1 MNSEIQNVENGEN
14 IMKKATIETAVQS
27 LIDYAV
33 EKELITAD
41 DEIYVRNCLMDILKL
56 DNWSNPNGGKYGSVD
71 EILDDI
77 VDYAAEK
84 EIIPASNA
92 WRDLFDTKIMGV
104 FTAMPHEIIKKF
116 REKYSE
122 NPKAATD
129 WYFTYSEDT
138 NYVRKGRIAK
148 DIRWKYDSE
157 YGQLDITINRSK
169 PEKDPRD
176 IAAARNAVKVSYP
189 ACQLCM
195 ENMGFAGTLTHPAR
209 QNLRP
214 IPMIIHGGKWGFQYS
229 PYGYYNE
236 HCIVFNSEHIPMKI
250 DADVF
255 GKLFDIIDMLP
266 HYFVGSNADLPI
278 VGGSILSHEH
288 FQGGRYTFAMENAQ
302 VEHEFSL
309 SGFDSV
315 KAGIVKWPMSVVRLS
330 GKNRAELESA
340 CDKILVAWRAYS
352 DESVGIYAFTDGV
365 PHNTITP
372 IARRHGDEYEC
383 DLVLRNNITSEER
396 PLGIFHPNPSLH
408 HIKKENIGLI
418 EVMGLAVLPARLANE
433 ITALSAAL
441 VNKTDLSSNEN
452 LSGHAEWMTGLY
464 KKYPDVKAED
474 AEKIIKLEIGA
485 VFEQVLLD
493 AGVYK
498 RDEKGREAFRR
509 FIDSVK

>member
-1 MNSEIQNVENGEN
+1 M
-14 IMKKATIETAVQS
+14 IETAVQA
-27 LIDYAV
+27 LIDYAL
-33 EKELITAD
+33 EKKLISED
-41 DEIYVRNCLMDILKL
+41 DEICVRNSLIDVLKL
-56 DNWSNPNGGKYGSVD
+56 DNWNSPEKKAYGTVD
-71 EILDDI
+71 DILDDI
-77 VDYAAEK
+77 VDYAVQK
-84 EIIPASNA
+84 ELIPASNA
-92 WRDLFDTKIMGV
+92 WRDLFDTRIMGI
-104 FTAMPHEIIKKF
+104 FTAMPHEVISKF

-122 NPKAATD
+122 SPKSATD
-129 WYFTYSEDT
+129 WYYAYSEDT

-176 IAAARNAVKVSYP
+176 IAAARNAAKVAYP

-195 ENMGFAGTLTHPAR
+195 ENTGFAGTLTHPAR

-214 IPMIIHGGKWGFQYS
+214 VPLTVHGSKWGFQYS

-255 GKLFDIIDMLP
+255 GKLFDILETLP

-288 FQGGRYTFAMENAQ
+288 FQGGNYTFAMENAP
-302 VEHEFSL
+302 VEYSFVPA
-309 SGFDSV
+309 GFAGV
-315 KAGIVKWPMSVVRLS
+315 KAGIVKWPMSVIRLS
-330 GKNRAELESA
+330 GKDRSELEKA
-340 CDKILVAWRAYS
+340 CAMILSLWRSYS
-352 DESVGIYAFTDGV
+352 DESAGIYAFTDGV

-372 IARRHGDEYEC
+372 IARRHGDEFEC
-383 DLVLRNNITSEER
+383 DLVLRNNLTDEAR

-418 EVMGLAVLPARLANE
+418 EVMGLAVLPARLADE
-433 ITALSAAL
+433 MKKLCDAL
-441 VNKTDLSSNEN
+441 VNKTDLSADEK
-452 LSGHAEWMTGLY
+452 LSGHAEWMNGLY
-464 KKYPDVKAED
+464 AKYGDVKPSQAE
-474 AEKIIKLEIGA
+474 EIIKREIGA

-498 RDEKGREAFRR
+498 RDEKGKEAFMR
-509 FIDSVK
+509 FVSVLEK